1 MLIVAHV
8 RRPVLFRRRANRKEY
23 DSSFLDRCL
32 QVCGEL
38 EASCFDVLL
47 YDLINTLLI
56 ELYPELIDAMED
68 ELGCEEILELQPEM
82 RAATLKQAIET
93 RFAWALDYD
102 PKNPDHCYWFWY
114 RSVEK
119 EEPRLGVR
127 ALEPGSEKEMPL
139 AMAPRIHRT
148 HQLLDAFLDMR
159 PGGSVV
165 EFLMAHPRQKECVR
179 RIQTMAATPY
189 GEIQANLW
197 HRDMKPMHLLRTKLS
212 FFGASR
218 FDPKSDRW
226 VRVTLFQGAP
236 LFCELFSDH
245 GRNRARLTE
254 LDDWSFPVEPEL
266 DAL

>member
-1 MLIVAHV
+1 
-8 RRPVLFRRRANRKEY
+8 
-23 DSSFLDRCL
+23 
-32 QVCGEL
+32 
-38 EASCFDVLL
+38 
-47 YDLINTLLI
+47 
-56 ELYPELIDAMED
+56 
-68 ELGCEEILELQPEM
+68 
-82 RAATLKQAIET
+82 
-93 RFAWALDYD
+93 
-102 PKNPDHCYWFWY
+102 
-114 RSVEK
+114 VEK

-127 ALEPGSEKEMPL
+127 AREPGAEKEMPL
-139 AMAPRIHRT
+139 AIGPRIHRT
-148 HQLLDAFLDMR
+148 HQLLDAFLDR
-159 PGGSVV
+159 SPRGSVV

-226 VRVTLFQGAP
+226 VRVTMFQGAP

-245 GRNRARLTE
+245 GTDKARLAE

-266 DAL
+266 NLS